1 MIALKRV
8 ILPAFFCLGNIHS
21 YPSSIKDAL
30 LDSEDCNVVLVDW
43 SHGAGFPYPQAAGN
57 IRLVGAQ
64 VAELIRFLISSS
76 FGSPD
81 LAERFYIVGFSLGA
95 QTAGY
100 AGNYLKDL
108 GISLGRITGSF

>member
-1 MIALKRV
+1 MIAVFR
-8 ILPAFFCLGNIHS
+8 PANIDF
-21 YPSSIKDAL
+21 YLSSIKDAL
-30 LDSEDCNVVLVDW
+30 LDREDCNVVLVDW
-43 SHGAGFPYPQAAGN
+43 SHGAGFPYAQAAGN

-76 FGSPD
+76 SGSAD

-95 QTAGY
+95 QAAGY

-108 GISLGRITGSF
+108 EINLGRITGRA